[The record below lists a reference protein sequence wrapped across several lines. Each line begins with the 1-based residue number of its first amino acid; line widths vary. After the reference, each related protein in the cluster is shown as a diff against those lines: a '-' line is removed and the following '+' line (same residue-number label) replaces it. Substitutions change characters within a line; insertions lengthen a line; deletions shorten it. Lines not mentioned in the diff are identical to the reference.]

1 MLLAALVLGM
11 SAVSGS
17 GNVASAAPSASDWQR
32 LRECESGNNYSI
44 NTGNGYYGAYQ
55 FDLSTWRSVGG
66 TGYPHQASPAT
77 QDALALALWQQRGW
91 SPWVCAR
98 ILGLGNNP
106 DPDPPVGAVDPVV
119 HNGLTASVSGW
130 AFDAS
135 NYGQS
140 IQVHVNVNGNRNVFT
155 ADQPRPELAQYGIPG
170 IHGFRVSVP
179 LERGRNN
186 EICVWAIGIAANNV
200 TQVSC
205 TTVGPASSPPV
216 GAVDPIVHNGLT
228 ASVSGWAFDADNYGQ
243 SIQVHVNV
251 NGNRNVFTANQP
263 RPELAQYGIP
273 GIHGFQVSVPLDR
286 GRNNEICV
294 WAIGIASGNV
304 SQVSC
309 STVGPA
315 DAAPVG
321 AVDPVVHNGMTAAV
335 TGWAFDADNYGQSIQ
350 VHVNVNGVRNVF
362 TANQPRPELAQY
374 GIPGIHG
381 FQVSVPLERG
391 RNNEICVWAIGIASG
406 NVSQVSC
413 STVGPADAP
422 PVGNVESIT
431 ATGLK
436 ARVVGWTFDPKSAS
450 TSTRVHVYVNG
461 VGRSFVAGSPRNDV
475 NQAYSIGGAHG
486 FDVEVPLSAGDNR
499 VCVYGIGVATGNNKL
514 LACRTVPG
522 TAAAARVAAA
532 PPEVATLGAPAG
544 TLMETLTAAATPTS
558 PPLSPSAPATDP
570 STASV
575 PATTESPAP
584 TPTTSA
590 PSTSSMPSPAPASP
604 SSSTTTGAAPS
615 TVVTTPT
622 AAPASKG
629 AFDAL
634 VLSGTT
640 GTLTGWIADPTADA
654 EGRWVRITINGV
666 THDVF
671 AGTARADA
679 TDTGGVAALG
689 FDDPVTLATGANEV
703 CLYEIDGG
711 GGISTAPVVCRTEV
725 VS

>member
-1 MLLAALVLGM
+1 MG
-11 SAVSGS
+11 
-17 GNVASAAPSASDWQR
+17 
-32 LRECESGNNYSI
+32 LR
-44 NTGNGYYGAYQ
+44 
-55 FDLSTWRSVGG
+55 
-66 TGYPHQASPAT
+66 
-77 QDALALALWQQRGW
+77 QD
-91 SPWVCAR
+91 
-98 ILGLGNNP
+98 LGLGNNP

-251 NGNRNVFTANQP
+251 NGVRNVFTANQP

-374 GIPGIHG
+374 GTGHPRIPGVGAAGTWPEQRDLRLGDRHRLGQRQSGQLFHRGSGRCAPGWQCGEHHG
-381 FQVSVPLERG
+381 HRTEGPGG
-391 RNNEICVWAIGIASG
+391 R
-406 NVSQVSC
+406 
-413 STVGPADAP
+413 
-422 PVGNVESIT
+422 
-431 ATGLK
+431 
-436 ARVVGWTFDPKSAS
+436 WTFDPKSAS

-522 TAAAARVAAA
+522 TAAAARL
-532 PPEVATLGAPAG
+532 PLPRPR
-544 TLMETLTAAATPTS
+544 S
-558 PPLSPSAPATDP
+558 PP
-570 STASV
+570 
-575 PATTESPAP
+575 
-584 TPTTSA
+584 
-590 PSTSSMPSPAPASP
+590 
-604 SSSTTTGAAPS
+604 
-615 TVVTTPT
+615 
-622 AAPASKG
+622 
-629 AFDAL
+629 
-634 VLSGTT
+634 
-640 GTLTGWIADPTADA
+640 W
-654 EGRWVRITINGV
+654 
-666 THDVF
+666 
-671 AGTARADA
+671 ARR
-679 TDTGGVAALG
+679 
-689 FDDPVTLATGANEV
+689 LAR
-703 CLYEIDGG
+703 
-711 GGISTAPVVCRTEV
+711 SWRR
-725 VS
+725 

>member
-179 LERGRNN
+179 LERGR
-186 EICVWAIGIAANNV
+186 
-200 TQVSC
+200 S
-205 TTVGPASSPPV
+205 
-216 GAVDPIVHNGLT
+216 
-228 ASVSGWAFDADNYGQ
+228 
-243 SIQVHVNV
+243 
-251 NGNRNVFTANQP
+251 
-263 RPELAQYGIP
+263 
-273 GIHGFQVSVPLDR
+273 
-286 GRNNEICV
+286 
-294 WAIGIASGNV
+294 
-304 SQVSC
+304 
-309 STVGPA
+309 
-315 DAAPVG
+315 
-321 AVDPVVHNGMTAAV
+321 
-335 TGWAFDADNYGQSIQ
+335 
-350 VHVNVNGVRNVF
+350 
-362 TANQPRPELAQY
+362 
-374 GIPGIHG
+374 
-381 FQVSVPLERG
+381 
-391 RNNEICVWAIGIASG
+391 NEICVWAIGIASG

-575 PATTESPAP
+575 PATTELPAP
-584 TPTTSA
+584 TRTTST
-590 PSTSSMPSPAPASP
+590 PSTSSMPAPASP

-615 TVVTTPT
+615 TVVTTPA

-654 EGRWVRITINGV
+654 TGRWVRITINGV

>member
-1 MLLAALVLGM
+1 MTAA
-11 SAVSGS
+11 
-17 GNVASAAPSASDWQR
+17 
-32 LRECESGNNYSI
+32 
-44 NTGNGYYGAYQ
+44 
-55 FDLSTWRSVGG
+55 
-66 TGYPHQASPAT
+66 
-77 QDALALALWQQRGW
+77 
-91 SPWVCAR
+91 
-98 ILGLGNNP
+98 
-106 DPDPPVGAVDPVV
+106 
-119 HNGLTASVSGW
+119 VSGW
-130 AFDAS
+130 AFDA
-135 NYGQS
+135 
-140 IQVHVNVNGNRNVFT
+140 R
-155 ADQPRPELAQYGIPG
+155 
-170 IHGFRVSVP
+170 
-179 LERGRNN
+179 
-186 EICVWAIGIAANNV
+186 
-200 TQVSC
+200 
-205 TTVGPASSPPV
+205 
-216 GAVDPIVHNGLT
+216 
-228 ASVSGWAFDADNYGQ
+228 
-243 SIQVHVNV
+243 
-251 NGNRNVFTANQP
+251 
-263 RPELAQYGIP
+263 
-273 GIHGFQVSVPLDR
+273 
-286 GRNNEICV
+286 
-294 WAIGIASGNV
+294 
-304 SQVSC
+304 
-309 STVGPA
+309 
-315 DAAPVG
+315 
-321 AVDPVVHNGMTAAV
+321 
-335 TGWAFDADNYGQSIQ
+335 NYGQSIQ

>member
-1 MLLAALVLGM
+1 VRDRDEVDGKPVTSGKRTRVGARPGRFRAAGVLLLLAALVLGM

-106 DPDPPVGAVDPVV
+106 DPDPPVGAIDPIV

-155 ADQPRPELAQYGIPG
+155 ANQPRPELAQYGVPG
-170 IHGFRVSVP
+170 THGFRVSVP

-216 GAVDPIVHNGLT
+216 GAVDPLVHNGMT
-228 ASVSGWAFDADNYGQ
+228 ASVSGWAFDAENYGQ

-263 RPELAQYGIP
+263 RPELAQYGI
-273 GIHGFQVSVPLDR
+273 S
-286 GRNNEICV
+286 
-294 WAIGIASGNV
+294 
-304 SQVSC
+304 
-309 STVGPA
+309 
-315 DAAPVG
+315 
-321 AVDPVVHNGMTAAV
+321 
-335 TGWAFDADNYGQSIQ
+335 
-350 VHVNVNGVRNVF
+350 
-362 TANQPRPELAQY
+362 
-374 GIPGIHG
+374 GIHG

-391 RNNEICVWAIGIASG
+391 RNNEICVWAIGIATN
-406 NVSQVSC
+406 NVAQVSC

-422 PVGNVESIT
+422 PVGNVESIA
-431 ATGLK
+431 ATGLT

-461 VGRSFVAGSPRNDV
+461 VGRSFPAGNPRADV
-475 NQAYSIGGAHG
+475 NQAYSIGGQHG
-486 FDVEVPLSAGDNR
+486 FDVQVPLTAGEDQ
-499 VCVYGIGVATGNNKL
+499 VCVYGIGLAAGNNKQ
-514 LACRTVPG
+514 LACRTVQG
-522 TAAAARVAAA
+522 TESAARLAA
-532 PPEVATLGAPAG
+532 PAEATPQGAPAG
-544 TLMETLTAAATPTS
+544 TLVETLTAASTPEPTVPAT
-558 PPLSPSAPATDP
+558 APATGWDP
-570 STASV
+570 VTT
-575 PATTESPAP
+575 PATAVPSS
-584 TPTTSA
+584 SA
-590 PSTSSMPSPAPASP
+590 VPSTSAVPAPEPASQ
-604 SSSTTTGAAPS
+604 SSGATSTTGAAPS

-622 AAPASKG
+622 AAPAAKG
-629 AFDAL
+629 AFDQL
-634 VLSGTT
+634 VVSGTT
-640 GTLTGWIADPTADA
+640 GTLTGWIADPTAGA
-654 EGRWVRITINGV
+654 AGKWVRITVNGV

-671 AGTARADA
+671 AATARSDVS
-679 TDTGGVAALG
+679 DTGGVAALG
-689 FDDPVTLATGANEV
+689 FTDPVTLAAGANEV
-703 CLYEIDGG
+703 CLYDIDGG
-711 GGISTAPVVCRTEV
+711 GGISTAPVVCPTEV
-725 VS
+725 VA